1 MKKHWIG
8 LFEAPVYPENF
19 EKTRIARLMNTF
31 VLLSVFIC
39 VLALCVGVPFF
50 FSHKIISAVLV
61 SFFLS
66 LSLISWFML
75 RQEKVSTAAAFLI
88 VSVHLIVIANTIAN
102 GGIESKDNLFF
113 VAPVVLSPLLL
124 NSRWAFVSTLC
135 AMIELGVFAGLGWWG
150 VQIPQY
156 MPGTPT
162 GVGFLGLLILS
173 LLYQAVRIS
182 VKGWTEALDMAHQEL
197 EERRRTEKERDG
209 LRSQLFQSH
218 KIESLGRMAGSI
230 AHDFNNLL
238 MVMTSQIDEIKSK
251 YPGDEIILKELTP
264 VEKALQ
270 SAHGMTQSLL
280 NFSKIRGLRPERIE
294 MDSWI
299 REAQPVL
306 SRLLGDKARLQIE
319 LNASNAVIMA
329 DKVGMTQLIQN
340 LVVNAGE
347 SMTKNG
353 LLIIRSKVVTK
364 KDVFPGARSRKY
376 YLLLFRDNGC
386 GINKETQEKMFE
398 PYFTTKEKGTG
409 FGLATVL
416 GIVNQHGG
424 FIEVDSEPGE
434 GTEFRVFIPEA

>member
-1 MKKHWIG
+1 
-8 LFEAPVYPENF
+8 
-19 EKTRIARLMNTF
+19 
-31 VLLSVFIC
+31 
-39 VLALCVGVPFF
+39 
-50 FSHKIISAVLV
+50 
-61 SFFLS
+61 
-66 LSLISWFML
+66 
-75 RQEKVSTAAAFLI
+75 
-88 VSVHLIVIANTIAN
+88 
-102 GGIESKDNLFF
+102 
-113 VAPVVLSPLLL
+113 
-124 NSRWAFVSTLC
+124 
-135 AMIELGVFAGLGWWG
+135 
-150 VQIPQY
+150 
-156 MPGTPT
+156 
-162 GVGFLGLLILS
+162 
-173 LLYQAVRIS
+173 
-182 VKGWTEALDMAHQEL
+182 
-197 EERRRTEKERDG
+197 
-209 LRSQLFQSH
+209 
-218 KIESLGRMAGSI
+218 
-230 AHDFNNLL
+230 
-238 MVMTSQIDEIKSK
+238 
-251 YPGDEIILKELTP
+251 
-264 VEKALQ
+264 
-270 SAHGMTQSLL
+270 
-280 NFSKIRGLRPERIE
+280 